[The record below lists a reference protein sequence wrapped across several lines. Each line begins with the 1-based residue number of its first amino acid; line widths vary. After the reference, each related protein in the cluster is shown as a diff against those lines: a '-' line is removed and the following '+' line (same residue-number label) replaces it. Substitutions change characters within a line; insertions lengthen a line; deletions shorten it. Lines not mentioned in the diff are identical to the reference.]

1 MATDITINPA
11 AGMPP
16 VETQS
21 TGTNSST
28 SVSGIVQSPAA
39 ALAEKQAQGELEN
52 VANTEAEV
60 APALEKSLAAKSTAQ
75 NLIAANA
82 ETGINEVND
91 LVKARQPILDQ
102 AQREADAAEQSFA
115 NHKFHDYFSD
125 KTTGDKI
132 VARLAIGLNAF
143 GNGILGV
150 QGNAVADRLQH
161 AIDLDFK
168 KQEKELYSK
177 EKMAEWKRQGVKDLY
192 GRLNDEIATLKMKQ
206 ALAHEA
212 VAAKA
217 EAMMTQAGIPLEV
230 AKQNVI
236 SAQRRADAFK
246 YRAENK
252 QRLEQKVD
260 RQIGQT
266 ASTQV
271 TTAKNTQGS
280 ESQAKFALLGEG
292 LADNIKIIKN
302 GPKFT
307 DKELEDIQ
315 AAELST
321 QGADETA
328 AKGGIS
334 GMVTGAAVSAGRAL
348 SIIPKTK
355 YDKLPP
361 EKQKV
366 LNAWDDSVEK
376 ISRLYSGAGMR
387 PDESRSEA
395 LRDAPRP
402 GDSPE
407 LIAQKLARVE
417 ATANRLRGLAGNAEA
432 RVNAVNSGAP
442 AAKPSIPAGAKLG
455 TRKSDGKRG
464 YLFNGKFH
472 ALEQ

>member
-21 TGTNSST
+21 TGTNAST
-28 SVSGIVQSPAA
+28 STSGIVQSPAA

-102 AQREADAAEQSFA
+102 AQREADQAEQAFA

-150 QGNAVADRLQH
+150 QGNEVADRLQH

-260 RQIGQT
+260 RQVGQT
-266 ASTQV
+266 TSNQL
-271 TTAKNTQGS
+271 TTAKQSGQGVEADKNAANFEVLKNHGQRIAEQMPKLSKDDIQALNRVMNS
-280 ESQAKFALLGEG
+280 EDFLDGKPLFTTAGSIVGLDPETNISDTAKAYLMDVRAAAEG
-292 LADNIKIIKN
+292 LGRVQSGAAIGSVENKRFVRSFMPQISDSPKALQQRADNIIADIN
-302 GPKFT
+302 TRGKFL
-307 DKELEDIQ
+307 DRPARNQ
-315 AAELST
+315 M
-321 QGADETA
+321 QGAT
-328 AKGGIS
+328 
-334 GMVTGAAVSAGRAL
+334 SAPL
-348 SIIPKTK
+348 PK
-355 YDKLPP
+355 DP
-361 EKQKV
+361 EKIKRAKAV
-366 LNAWDDSVEK
+366 LANPK
-376 ISRLYSGAGMR
+376 SREVS
-387 PDESRSEA
+387 
-395 LRDAPRP
+395 
-402 GDSPE
+402 
-407 LIAQKLARVE
+407 K
-417 ATANRLRGLAGNAEA
+417 
-432 RVNAVNSGAP
+432 
-442 AAKPSIPAGAKLG
+442 AGAKA
-455 TRKSDGKRG
+455 
-464 YLFNGKFH
+464 YLEMVN
-472 ALEQ
+472 AN